1 MTAKLETGT
10 SPDAN
15 GDGDIEDSR
24 APLLDHLKEL
34 RTRLIYSMIALIIGF
49 VICLF
54 FVRPIFDLL
63 VLPFEQ
69 AVTKVSADLIEQGK
83 PGLDGDLIYTQVLEF
98 FFVKLKLALFGG
110 LLLSFPVIAYQI
122 YRFVAPGLYKNEK
135 MAFLPYLI
143 VSPLLFLVGASM
155 VFFFIFPYVLEFG
168 LRQQQAFSTGATVT
182 LLPKVSE
189 YLGLATTLFI
199 AFGLSFQLPVVLS
212 LLGRAGI
219 VSSDALKKGRRYAVV
234 GIALFAAFVTPPD
247 PITQIALGGAI
258 YILYEISILSV
269 RMIEKKRPE
278 EETS

>member
-1 MTAKLETGT
+1 MMTAKLETKT
-10 SPDAN
+10 ETPEEID
-15 GDGDIEDSR
+15 ESR

-34 RTRLIYSMIALIIGF
+34 RTRIIYSIIALVIGF
-49 VICLF
+49 TICLF

-69 AVTKVSADLIEQGK
+69 AVAKVSADLVANGK
-83 PGLDGDLIYTQVLEF
+83 PALDGDLIYTQVLEF

-110 LLLSFPVIAYQI
+110 VVISFPVIAYQI
-122 YRFVAPGLYKNEK
+122 YKFVAPGLYKNEK
-135 MAFLPYLI
+135 MAFLPYLVI
-143 VSPLLFLVGASM
+143 SPLLFLVGASM

-168 LRQQQAFSTGATVT
+168 LRQQQAFSTGASVT

-212 LLGRAGI
+212 LLGRVGI
-219 VSSDALKKGRRYAVV
+219 VSSMALRKGRRYAVV

-247 PITQIALGGAI
+247 PITQIALGLAI
-258 YILYEISILSV
+258 YLLYEISILSV
-269 RMIEKKRPE
+269 RMIEKKRTKDE
-278 EETS
+278 AV